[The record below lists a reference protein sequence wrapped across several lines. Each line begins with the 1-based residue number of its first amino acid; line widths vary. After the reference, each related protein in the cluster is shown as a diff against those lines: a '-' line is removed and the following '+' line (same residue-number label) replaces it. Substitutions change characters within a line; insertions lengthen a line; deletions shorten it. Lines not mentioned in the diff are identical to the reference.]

1 MAYAFIQHG
10 LNTFDLQAILQECDN
25 LQATFNKMMY
35 KTHIFTKL
43 KLKMENR

>member
-35 KTHIFTKL
+35 ETHIFTKL
-43 KLKMENR
+43 KLKIENR